1 MNRESESPKEH
12 LLLLLQMN
20 SPKLSS
26 RHKALNKLANI
37 KKKNFKKKSD
47 CQFPLKKTILL
58 LRIYP
63 KEIGKTKTK
72 NIYIYGCS
80 SQCNQSSENVEG
92 RYMQVY
98 RNDLFI

>member
-1 MNRESESPKEH
+1 
-12 LLLLLQMN
+12 MN
-20 SPKLSS
+20 SPNLSS

-37 KKKNFKKKSD
+37 KKKKFQKETRLSVS
-47 CQFPLKKTILL
+47 LEKTILL

-63 KEIGKTKTK
+63 KEMGKTKTK

-80 SQCNQSSENVEG
+80 SQCNQSSENMEG
-92 RYMQVY
+92 KYMQVY